1 MSLSAALNTARSSLQ
16 TTAAQIAVSGKNVS
30 GANDPS
36 YSRKIASSVTTPDGA
51 VRLATVSRAADK
63 ALYFSMLG
71 ATSKASGQTA
81 LGEGIDKLSNTIGDP
96 EDENSPTAKLT
107 ALATALQQFAN
118 QPGDSALGQQVL
130 TQAIGLAD
138 TLNTAAQTVFD
149 VRQTA
154 DDEMATSVQTINNL
168 LDRFEGLNR
177 SVVQGTFSGADI
189 TDLLDKRDA
198 VLSQL
203 SEQIGISVVTR
214 ANNDMVIYADG
225 GATLF
230 ETTARSVTFEPTSSY
245 GGGTVGNAVFVD
257 GVPVT
262 GENATMPIH
271 EGRLAGL
278 AKLRDDVTVTYESQ
292 LDELARGLVEAFA
305 ESDQTAG
312 GNPDAAGLFTYSG
325 GPAIP
330 ATGTAQA
337 GLAADIRIN
346 PAVDPQQGGQIR
358 LLRDGGINGAAYV
371 YNATGAAGFSD
382 RLAALGDALTA
393 NRSFDTATG
402 LEGTQSVLGYGAS
415 SSGWLEGLRQS
426 VTSDI
431 TYQTT
436 LVSRASDALSN
447 ATGVNLDDEYALQL
461 QLEQSY
467 AAASKLFG
475 VINDL
480 FDTLLT
486 SFR

>member
-1 MSLSAALNTARSSLQ
+1 MSLTAALNTTRSSLQ
-16 TTAAQIAVSGKNVS
+16 TTAAQISVSGKNVS
-30 GANDPS
+30 GAGDPY
-36 YSRKIASSVTTPDGA
+36 YSRKVTATATTPDGA
-51 VRLATVSRAADK
+51 VRLVSVTRAADK
-63 ALYFSMLG
+63 ALYLSMLG

-81 LGEGIDKLSNTIGDP
+81 LGEGLDRLANTLGDP
-96 EDENSPTAKLT
+96 DSEQSPTAKLT
-107 ALATALQQFAN
+107 ALTTALQQYAN

-130 TQAIGLAD
+130 TQAISLAE
-138 TLNTAAQTVFD
+138 TLNNAAKTVSD
-149 VRQTA
+149 TRQTA
-154 DDEMATSVQTINNL
+154 DDEIAASVGTINNL
-168 LDRFEGLNR
+168 LAKFEGLNR
-177 SVVQGTFSGADI
+177 SVMQGTFAGSDV
-189 TDLLDKRDA
+189 TDLLDQRDA

-230 ETTARSVTFEPTSSY
+230 ETTARSVAFQPTSSY
-245 GGGTVGNAVFVD
+245 AAGTVGNAVFID

-262 GENATMPIH
+262 GDNATMPIH
-271 EGRLAGL
+271 DGRLAGL
-278 AKLRDDVTVTYESQ
+278 ARLRDDVAVAYQGQ

-312 GNPDAAGLFTYSG
+312 GAPDRAGLFTYAG

-330 ATGTAQA
+330 ATATVLS
-337 GLAADIRIN
+337 GLAASIRIN
-346 PAVDPQQGGQIR
+346 PAVDPAQGGQIR

-371 YNATGAAGFSD
+371 YNASGASGFSD

-393 NRSFDTATG
+393 TRSFDPASQ
-402 LEGTQSVLGYGAS
+402 LEGTQSVGGFGAAS
-415 SSGWLEGLRQS
+415 AGWLEGLRRS
-426 VTSDI
+426 VSADV

-475 VINDL
+475 VIDEL
-480 FDTLLT
+480 FDTLLA